1 MIYLAHS
8 PKNGRPAQPY
18 TKHIQGVTQH
28 VLMNLDRMKQA
39 LSEQRYQDYYHILKR
54 AALAHDLGKL
64 NQSNQEELHKMEGH
78 LEALPIEHRD
88 AAVKLL
94 LGDQKENSEA
104 TLVYAHHRP
113 GLPNM
118 LAEKAAKY
126 PFRFQAAMKDSEA
139 HCEQYVAIHEAL
151 LEPLPAPTQTTH
163 LSALTYRILLSCLAA
178 ADYADSSGNKPV
190 NSPDPRWNL
199 RLQQLSER
207 VSNESVF
214 YQNCCQAEI
223 SSPLVYCETPPGMER
238 FYGLLSSALR
248 VAEKQKLRHIIIL
261 LPYSSLINSVLNL
274 IQQMLILDKE
284 NPDEIVNGIYLPTE
298 FKLAS
303 DKDSKNITSISW
315 RVPILVMSEALFF
328 KTLASNHP
336 NELYKLHQLPS
347 SAIIWEKGYFGLH
360 AKQLPL
366 AWRWVNELAQDWN
379 CWLWLTS
386 EIPFHFWEAPVFQNT
401 KWLKPSALF
410 PCEHKDFTAFFPNVK
425 LNLEKG
431 EIPHFQGLTSWIN
444 WICSYRGSKIAV
456 FNNELTAA
464 IAADQMR
471 KNGMNVQYYSNALLI
486 KDQKKVIAEIHKRMK
501 SKRADWTLV
510 TCDDFDFGI
519 EGLFQYG
526 FCQLHSLA
534 SYLQLSSIIKQEQW
548 VFTIAEDRFVTD
560 AKDRVDIED
569 FKQRIKSQCL
579 ISSEALTEA
588 FVSSS
593 KKAYE
598 DKIVKNLLKAEQL
611 RAFVDVEKQ
620 FKQEIPEQILV
631 VVNAKIAEKLKL
643 QQTVKLKELQLA
655 SVRVQRRLLKLYHW
669 SDEEVILAEEGQYD
683 SFLGLMKTM
692 VQAETK

>member
-1 MIYLAHS
+1 M
-8 PKNGRPAQPY
+8 
-18 TKHIQGVTQH
+18 
-28 VLMNLDRMKQA
+28 
-39 LSEQRYQDYYHILKR
+39 
-54 AALAHDLGKL
+54 
-64 NQSNQEELHKMEGH
+64 
-78 LEALPIEHRD
+78 
-88 AAVKLL
+88 
-94 LGDQKENSEA
+94 
-104 TLVYAHHRP
+104 
-113 GLPNM
+113 
-118 LAEKAAKY
+118 
-126 PFRFQAAMKDSEA
+126 
-139 HCEQYVAIHEAL
+139 
-151 LEPLPAPTQTTH
+151 
-163 LSALTYRILLSCLAA
+163 
-178 ADYADSSGNKPV
+178 
-190 NSPDPRWNL
+190 
-199 RLQQLSER
+199 
-207 VSNESVF
+207 
-214 YQNCCQAEI
+214 
-223 SSPLVYCETPPGMER
+223 
-238 FYGLLSSALR
+238 
-248 VAEKQKLRHIIIL
+248 
-261 LPYSSLINSVLNL
+261 
-274 IQQMLILDKE
+274 
-284 NPDEIVNGIYLPTE
+284 
-298 FKLAS
+298 
-303 DKDSKNITSISW
+303 
-315 RVPILVMSEALFF
+315 
-328 KTLASNHP
+328 
-336 NELYKLHQLPS
+336 
-347 SAIIWEKGYFGLH
+347 
-360 AKQLPL
+360 
-366 AWRWVNELAQDWN
+366 
-379 CWLWLTS
+379 
-386 EIPFHFWEAPVFQNT
+386 
-401 KWLKPSALF
+401 F

-431 EIPHFQGLTSWIN
+431 EILHFQGLTSWIN

-510 TCDDFDFGI
+510 TCGDFDFGI

-643 QQTVKLKELQLA
+643 QQSVKLKELQPA

>member
-1 MIYLAHS
+1 
-8 PKNGRPAQPY
+8 
-18 TKHIQGVTQH
+18 
-28 VLMNLDRMKQA
+28 
-39 LSEQRYQDYYHILKR
+39 
-54 AALAHDLGKL
+54 
-64 NQSNQEELHKMEGH
+64 
-78 LEALPIEHRD
+78 
-88 AAVKLL
+88 
-94 LGDQKENSEA
+94 
-104 TLVYAHHRP
+104 
-113 GLPNM
+113 
-118 LAEKAAKY
+118 
-126 PFRFQAAMKDSEA
+126 
-139 HCEQYVAIHEAL
+139 
-151 LEPLPAPTQTTH
+151 
-163 LSALTYRILLSCLAA
+163 
-178 ADYADSSGNKPV
+178 
-190 NSPDPRWNL
+190 
-199 RLQQLSER
+199 
-207 VSNESVF
+207 
-214 YQNCCQAEI
+214 
-223 SSPLVYCETPPGMER
+223 
-238 FYGLLSSALR
+238 
-248 VAEKQKLRHIIIL
+248 
-261 LPYSSLINSVLNL
+261 
-274 IQQMLILDKE
+274 
-284 NPDEIVNGIYLPTE
+284 
-298 FKLAS
+298 
-303 DKDSKNITSISW
+303 
-315 RVPILVMSEALFF
+315 MSEALFF
-328 KTLASNHP
+328 ETLASNHP

-401 KWLKPSALF
+401 KWLKPRALF

-510 TCDDFDFGI
+510 TCGDFDFGI